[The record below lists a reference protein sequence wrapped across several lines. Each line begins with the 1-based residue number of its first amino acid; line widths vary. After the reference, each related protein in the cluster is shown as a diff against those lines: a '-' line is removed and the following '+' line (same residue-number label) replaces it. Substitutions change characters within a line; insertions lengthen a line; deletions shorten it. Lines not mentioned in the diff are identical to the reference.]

1 MSKRKAKAKWKADTK
16 RWQVDV
22 RKGGIRRSFYSTIS
36 AADAGK
42 KAAKWDGTPPVKKEK
57 KQPETVVG
65 SEAWAMQM
73 LTPPETVNEAYER
86 WLHNELQCN
95 TSESNWRA
103 VDSRYRNWVK
113 YVIGSLPLD
122 AVRNG
127 HIKKVMDDAFYNRKA
142 PEVLVQRKCTKGEHM
157 SRKALKNLRGD
168 LSALFKY
175 CLEYEWVSFVPV
187 IHIDRR
193 AEAVGKTILQKA
205 DLDILFNSERTT
217 IDGQE
222 TSDPY
227 IYAYRLQ
234 VLTGLRPGELFGL
247 EWADIRSDYIKVD
260 RSINTLGQVTTGKN
274 RNARRLVPLCSGA
287 KEALLKQWQRT
298 GRKGGKVFEILNGEH
313 YCKRL
318 KRYCEFNGITVV
330 TPYELRH
337 TFISMTKGLPPEMV
351 KDMVGHS
358 ESMDTYGVY
367 GHHVDGSE
375 VVMAGMLDDAFAA
388 VSKQSK
394 STA

>member
-1 MSKRKAKAKWKADTK
+1 MDLTK
-16 RWQVDV
+16 TKINRWEGE
-22 RKGGIRRSFYSTIS
+22 KH
-36 AADAGK
+36 AEK

-205 DLDILFNSERTT
+205 DLDVLFSSERTT

>member
-1 MSKRKAKAKWKADTK
+1 
-16 RWQVDV
+16 
-22 RKGGIRRSFYSTIS
+22 
-36 AADAGK
+36 
-42 KAAKWDGTPPVKKEK
+42 
-57 KQPETVVG
+57 
-65 SEAWAMQM
+65 
-73 LTPPETVNEAYER
+73 
-86 WLHNELQCN
+86 
-95 TSESNWRA
+95 
-103 VDSRYRNWVK
+103 
-113 YVIGSLPLD
+113 
-122 AVRNG
+122 
-127 HIKKVMDDAFYNRKA
+127 
-142 PEVLVQRKCTKGEHM
+142 M

-222 TSDPY
+222 TNDPY

-247 EWADIRSDYIKVD
+247 EWTDIRSDYIKVD
-260 RSINTLGQVTTGKN
+260 RSINALGQVTTGKN

>member
-1 MSKRKAKAKWKADTK
+1 MNNSSRD
-16 RWQVDV
+16 
-22 RKGGIRRSFYSTIS
+22 RSEPSVP
-36 AADAGK
+36 AALSRAWFPWAVTK

-205 DLDILFNSERTT
+205 DLDVLFSSERTT

>member
-22 RKGGIRRSFYSTIS
+22 RRDGIRRSFYSTIS
-36 AADAGK
+36 AADAEK
-42 KAAKWDGTPPVKKEK
+42 KAAKWDGTPPVKKKK
-57 KQPETVVG
+57 KQPETAAD
-65 SEAWAMQM
+65 SETWTMQM
-73 LTPPETVNEAYER
+73 LTPPKTVDEAYER
-86 WLHNELQCN
+86 WFHNELQRN
-95 TSESNWRA
+95 TSKSNWRS

-113 YVIGSLPLD
+113 YVIGSLPLNT
-122 AVRNG
+122 VRNG

-142 PEVLVQRKCTKGEHM
+142 PEVLVQKKCTKGDHM
-157 SRKALKNLRGD
+157 SRKSLKNLRGD

-205 DLDILFNSERTT
+205 DLDVLFKSEKT
-217 IDGQE
+217 IIGGQE

-234 VLTGLRPGELFGL
+234 ALTGLRPGELIGL
-247 EWADIRSDYIKVD
+247 EWADIKIDYIKVE

-274 RNARRLVPLCSGA
+274 KNARRQVPLCSGA

-298 GRKGGKVFEILNGEH
+298 GKKGKVFNILNEEH
-313 YCKRL
+313 YRKRL

-358 ESMDTYGVY
+358 QSMDTYGVY

-375 VVMAGMLDDAFAA
+375 VVMAGMLDDAFAT

>member
-260 RSINTLGQVTTGKN
+260 RSINALGQVTTGKN

>member
-1 MSKRKAKAKWKADTK
+1 
-16 RWQVDV
+16 
-22 RKGGIRRSFYSTIS
+22 
-36 AADAGK
+36 
-42 KAAKWDGTPPVKKEK
+42 
-57 KQPETVVG
+57 
-65 SEAWAMQM
+65 MQM

-205 DLDILFNSERTT
+205 DLDVLFSSERTT

-388 VSKQSK
+388 VSKQGK

>member
-36 AADAGK
+36 AADAEK
-42 KAAKWDGTPPVKKEK
+42 KATKWDGTPPVKKEK

-95 TSESNWRA
+95 TSVSNWRA

-193 AEAVGKTILQKA
+193 AEAVGKSILQKA
-205 DLDILFNSERTT
+205 DLGILFSSERTT

-260 RSINTLGQVTTGKN
+260 RSINALGQVTTGKN

-388 VSKQSK
+388 VSKQGK

>member
-22 RKGGIRRSFYSTIS
+22 RKGGIRRSCYSTIS
-36 AADAGK
+36 AADAEK

-205 DLDILFNSERTT
+205 DLDVLFSSERTT

>member
-36 AADAGK
+36 AADAEK

-234 VLTGLRPGELFGL
+234 VLTGLRPGELLGL
-247 EWADIRSDYIKVD
+247 EWADIREDCIKVD
-260 RSINTLGQVTTGKN
+260 RSINALGQVTTGKN

-375 VVMAGMLDDAFAA
+375 VVMAGMLDNAFAA

>member
-1 MSKRKAKAKWKADTK
+1 MSKRKAKAKWKEDTK

-36 AADAGK
+36 AADAEK
-42 KAAKWDGTPPVKKEK
+42 NAAKWDGTPPVKKEK

-142 PEVLVQRKCTKGEHM
+142 PEVLVQRKCTKGAHM

-205 DLDILFNSERTT
+205 DLDVLFSSERTS

-222 TSDPY
+222 TNDPY

-260 RSINTLGQVTTGKN
+260 RSINALGQVTTGKN